1 MLNLRKVADDADM
14 IVNGYAFNKCSHGY
28 RVLNLN
34 KPQNAIVFSKSGEI
48 IEKPYKKKKRR
59 QPPTETGEGSD
70 VFLYLFYKRLP
81 SGLQAKLINKFLSFA
96 LGTPIPG
103 AHGIQELL

>member
-1 MLNLRKVADDADM
+1 MLNLRKVADDAGM

-48 IEKPYKKKKRR
+48 LETTMDDIEIAIVKDYFNRNKK
-59 QPPTETGEGSD
+59 
-70 VFLYLFYKRLP
+70 
-81 SGLQAKLINKFLSFA
+81 
-96 LGTPIPG
+96 
-103 AHGIQELL
+103 LLEE

>member
-48 IEKPYKKKKRR
+48 SEIIIE
-59 QPPTETGEGSD
+59 
-70 VFLYLFYKRLP
+70 
-81 SGLQAKLINKFLSFA
+81 
-96 LGTPIPG
+96 
-103 AHGIQELL
+103 

>member
-48 IEKPYKKKKRR
+48 SEIIHQRR
-59 QPPTETGEGSD
+59 PKSA
-70 VFLYLFYKRLP
+70 FLIAQNYIPLNLFNPLNPRARK
-81 SGLQAKLINKFLSFA
+81 GVSFA
-96 LGTPIPG
+96 P
-103 AHGIQELL
+103 

>member
-48 IEKPYKKKKRR
+48 LETTMDDIEIAIVKDYLNRNKK
-59 QPPTETGEGSD
+59 
-70 VFLYLFYKRLP
+70 
-81 SGLQAKLINKFLSFA
+81 
-96 LGTPIPG
+96 
-103 AHGIQELL
+103 LLEE